1 MLVICGGFYDGH
13 KPVVEPL
20 SQPIFML
27 TNHTR
32 TRQGEVARL
41 LGALARGISSLRR

>member
-1 MLVICGGFYDGH
+1 MLVICGGFCDGH

-20 SQPIFML
+20 GQPVFML
-27 TNHTR
+27 TDHTR
-32 TRQGEVARL
+32 TRQAEVTRL

>member
-1 MLVICGGFYDGH
+1 MLFMYGGFFDGH

-20 SQPIFML
+20 GQPVFML
-27 TNHTR
+27 TDHTW

-41 LGALARGISSLRR
+41 FGVLVRGISSRQ